1 MGNKGYERNRRLGD
15 KRAKELVEN
24 MTYHEGMFRDKL
36 DILGIKYEFQKVFY
50 DDKILMIVDFYL
62 PKYLMVVEIDGFQ
75 HLSPQGK
82 RRDMRKDNWLSDKG
96 IKVWRIN
103 NSDVDRWG
111 LDDIQRVLGIQGK
124 EFFKIVL

>member
-50 DDKILMIVDFYL
+50 DDKMLMIVDFYL